1 MDTNEMWDYLVE
13 TVGVSEE
20 TLQVVT
26 DVSGYSTDTLEAVLY
41 SVTGYQDFDQME
53 DED

>member
-1 MDTNEMWDYLVE
+1 MDTNEMWDCLVE

-26 DVSGYSTDTLEAVLY
+26 AINGYSTETMEAVLY
-41 SVTGYQDFDQME
+41 AVTGYRDFDQME

>member
-1 MDTNEMWDYLVE
+1 MDTNEMWDYLME

-26 DVSGYSTDTLEAVLY
+26 AINGYSTDTMEAVLY
-41 SVTGYQDFDQME
+41 ATTGYRDFDQME